1 MVFVDINI
9 VNLELNRYAAR
20 TVSGSNVVSDF
31 ARNPGACLRVQT
43 PHEFLATV
51 DIDEN
56 LRARALT
63 SSGFVI

>member
-31 ARNPGACLRVQT
+31 ARNPGACLSVQT